1 MTGLLASNP
10 AAPAASTFARVAL
23 LVYALLILYASW
35 YPFSGWSYIGVSPLA
50 YLIAPLPHYW
60 TVFDVATNVLAYIPL
75 GMLLV
80 YAMYPT
86 VRGVLAL
93 ILAVLATLLW
103 SGTMEAVQTFLPTR
117 VSSNL
122 DLITN
127 VLGALI
133 GAAIALLTSRFF
145 LHESALLGLRD
156 RWFSQE
162 ASRGLIVAGTWP
174 LAQVYPQ
181 GYLFGHGQL
190 TPIVSEWLSDGFGI
204 SVDPIALVWPD
215 LQLTAGQFWLAETI
229 ISACGM
235 CAAVLALLCVLRQRA
250 PAWPL
255 IMFLTGLALA
265 VKSMATALL
274 FAPENAFVWLT
285 PGARGGVLL
294 GLIMLIGL
302 RLLSPPLQRRVAILM
317 LLISLA
323 VVNLVPA
330 NPYFVATLQRWVQG
344 KFLSFNGAA
353 QFLSLAWPF
362 LALWFLL
369 HAVHRRTVASTA

>member
-1 MTGLLASNP
+1 MTDLHASKF
-10 AAPAASTFARVAL
+10 AAPAGSTFARVAL

-35 YPFSGWSYIGVSPLA
+35 FPFSGWNYIGLSPLA
-50 YLIAPLPHYW
+50 YLTAPLPHYW

-80 YAMYPT
+80 YAMYPA
-86 VRGVLAL
+86 VRGALAL
-93 ILAVLATLLW
+93 LLAVLATLLW

-133 GAAIALLTSRFF
+133 GAVIALLTSGFF
-145 LHESALLGLRD
+145 LRESLLLGLRD
-156 RWFSQE
+156 KWFSHE
-162 ASRGLIVAGTWP
+162 ASRGLIVASTWP

-190 TPIVSEWLSDGFGI
+190 APMLFERLSDQFGI
-204 SVDPIALVWPD
+204 SIDPIALIWPD
-215 LQLTAGQFWLAETI
+215 LQLTAGQFWLAETV

-235 CAAVLALLCVLRQRA
+235 CGAVLALLCVLRKDA

-255 IMFLTGLALA
+255 ILLLTGSALA

-302 RLLSPPLQRRVAILM
+302 RLLSPSLRRRVAVLM
-317 LLISLA
+317 LMISLIT
-323 VVNLVPA
+323 VNLIPT

-369 HAVHRRTVASTA
+369 HAVHRRKVAQAA